1 MRRIIYDFG
10 GFFMYIYAIGNIHS
24 FYDYFEEALVSVD
37 LSGDN
42 ILVFLGDYIRF
53 GPDSYKILDKI
64 MALEAEYG
72 TEKVIAICG
81 YQEMRT
87 LVEGISINSN
97 EKGNS
102 EKDNFYVN
110 WLKTLKPDFRKENYV
125 FNNDDIFMETEL
137 RIYIPL
143 SYKDGKLLLR
153 ENDLNRV
160 EDRLSPL
167 FIKMYV
173 EHLNDERD
181 FDSWFPKIKVVN
193 HQYEVY
199 KTYEEYLQ
207 DRIEEYVSV
216 DHETLAEIKKKIKQP
231 KVVKIDLSTDSGEN
245 IEFWWQGKW
254 ICIEKTGLLT
264 PANYIV
270 LGSTD
275 MKS

>member
-1 MRRIIYDFG
+1 
-10 GFFMYIYAIGNIHS
+10 MYIYAIGNIHS
-24 FYDYFEEALVSVD
+24 FYDYFEEALSSVD

-53 GPDSYKILDKI
+53 GPDSYKILDKV
-64 MALEAEYG
+64 MALEKEYG
-72 TEKVIAICG
+72 TAKIIALCG

-97 EKGNS
+97 EKGYS

-110 WLKTLKPDFRKENYV
+110 WLKTLKPDYRKDNYV
-125 FNNDDIFMETEL
+125 FNNDDIFVETEL
-137 RIYIPL
+137 RICIPL
-143 SYKDGKLLLR
+143 NFKDGKLLLR
-153 ENDLNRV
+153 ENYLDIV

-167 FIKMYV
+167 FIEMYV
-173 EHLNDERD
+173 EHLNDERN
-181 FDSWFPKIKVVN
+181 FDSWLPRIKVVN

-207 DRIEEYVSV
+207 DRIGECVSV
-216 DHETLAEIKKKIKQP
+216 DHETLAEIEKKIKQP
-231 KVVKIDLSTDSGEN
+231 KVVKIGLSIDSGEN
-245 IEFWWQGKW
+245 IEFWRYGKW
-254 ICIEKTGLLT
+254 NYIEKTGLLT

-270 LGSTD
+270 LGNTD

>member
-1 MRRIIYDFG
+1 
-10 GFFMYIYAIGNIHS
+10 MYIYAIGNIRG
-24 FYDYFEEALVSVD
+24 FYDELEQALTLID

-42 ILVFLGDYIRF
+42 ILVLLGDYIRF

-72 TEKVIAICG
+72 TEKVIALCG

-102 EKDNFYVN
+102 EKDNFYIN
-110 WLKTLKPDFRKENYV
+110 WLKTLKPDYRKENYV
-125 FNNDDIFMETEL
+125 FNNDDIFIETEL

-153 ENDLNRV
+153 ENDLNKI

-167 FIKMYV
+167 FIEMYV
-173 EHLNDERD
+173 KHLNDERD

-199 KTYEEYLQ
+199 KTYKEYLQ

-216 DHETLAEIKKKIKQP
+216 DHETLDEIEKKIRQP
-231 KVVKIDLSTDSGEN
+231 KVVKIGLSIDSGEN
-245 IEFWWQGKW
+245 IEFWRQGKW
-254 ICIEKTGLLT
+254 NCIEETGLLT